1 MTRALRIGLA
11 VWVVAA
17 CAQPDPVY
25 QRTIYTFGTLASI
38 SLYDLPRDQAVTTAN
53 EIERTLARLN
63 RDWYAWGDGT
73 LGELNRMLARSPR
86 VAIDAELAQLIGR
99 AFEFQRQSQGLFNPA
114 VGEYVELWGFHDSD
128 AEASL
133 PDQQDLNAI
142 DSPLGVRLTREGDQ
156 FYIETD
162 RPGII
167 LDLGGIAKGAALGV
181 CRDILLAANVKR
193 ALIDLGGDLI
203 AISDSADPPFSIGV
217 RDPRA
222 AGVIALLQ
230 ASGGEAVVTSGDY
243 ERFFDQA
250 NERYH
255 HIIDPETGYPSVA
268 TAAVTVVDVDPI
280 RADAAATALMVGGPL
295 RFEALAEKL
304 EVRYATLIT
313 ADGQVLHTAAM
324 AERVAAAGTSRGNSP

>member
-1 MTRALRIGLA
+1 MTRALTLGFV
-11 VWVVAA
+11 VWLLAA

-38 SLYDLPRDQAVTTAN
+38 SLYDLPREQAVETAN
-53 EIERTLARLN
+53 ELERTLARLN

-73 LGELNRMLARSPR
+73 LGELNRALARSPK
-86 VAIDAELAQLIGR
+86 VAIDAELAELLRR
-99 AFEFQRQSQGLFNPA
+99 AFEFQSISQGLFNPA

-128 AEASL
+128 ARASL

-142 DSPLGVRLTREGDQ
+142 DSPRGVRLTREGEQ
-156 FYIETD
+156 FFIETD

-181 CRDILLAANVKR
+181 CRDILLTAKVQR
-193 ALIDLGGDLI
+193 ALVDLGGDLI
-203 AISDSADPPFSIGV
+203 VISDATDPPFSIGV

-222 AGVIALLQ
+222 AGVIAVLQ
-230 ASGGEAVVTSGDY
+230 ANGGEAVVSSGDY

-250 NERYH
+250 EERYH

-268 TAAVTVVDVDPI
+268 TAAVTVVDLDPVL
-280 RADAAATALMVGGPL
+280 ADAAATALMVGGSL
-295 RFEALAEKL
+295 RFHALSKL
-304 EVRYATLIT
+304 LDVRYATLIT
-313 ADGQVLHTAAM
+313 ADGQVLHTEAM
-324 AERVAAAGTSRGNSP
+324 ANRIALADSGSGSP